1 MSRSCVGVV
10 QAGVSAIDVCVENC
24 RNTKQSVE
32 RGDMLDINARV
43 TERKK
48 AETGGTERQRER

>member
-1 MSRSCVGVV
+1 MGVV